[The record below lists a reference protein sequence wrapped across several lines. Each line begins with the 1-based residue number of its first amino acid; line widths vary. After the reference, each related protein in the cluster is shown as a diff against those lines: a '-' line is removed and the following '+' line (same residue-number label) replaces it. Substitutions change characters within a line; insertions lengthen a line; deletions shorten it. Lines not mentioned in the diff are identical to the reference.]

1 MEKNKYV
8 SKPLNFKLKAF
19 AFSIFIVIS
28 LLSTTIV
35 SSHDFPMYLLTGPA
49 DCLHASY
56 TNLVTNWDT
65 N

>member
-1 MEKNKYV
+1 MEKSKYV

-35 SSHDFPMYLLTGPA
+35 SSHDVPMNLLAGPA
-49 DCLHASY
+49 DCLH
-56 TNLVTNWDT
+56 NLYPNL
-65 N
+65 